1 MCVGTQLTTLD
12 LVPASRRHL
21 AADAWGSLLR
31 SQARLVPLI
40 DAQLR
45 KSGVSLAF
53 YDVLLEL
60 QAAPGGRLTMSE
72 LGTRVV
78 LSRSRVSRVVDDM
91 VGAGLV
97 WRETNPDDARS
108 AYAVITSS
116 GRSTFRRAAPLYLG
130 LIEEH
135 VARDLSTDEL
145 ARLARLLDRIAAAP
159 VEHRR

>member
-1 MCVGTQLTTLD
+1 M
-12 LVPASRRHL
+12 PASRRHL

-31 SQARLVPLI
+31 AHARLVPLL

-45 KSGVSLAF
+45 ASGVSLAF

-91 VGAGLV
+91 AGAGLV
-97 WRETNPDDARS
+97 RRETNPDDARS

-116 GRSTFRRAAPLYLG
+116 GRSTFRRAAPIYLG
-130 LIEEH
+130 LIEQH
-135 VARDLSTDEL
+135 VARDLSPRDL
-145 ARLARLLDRIAAAP
+145 GLLARLLERIAAAP
-159 VEHRR
+159 EDEPQ